1 MTSDGTLINKNG
13 ATVLGER
20 GTITG
25 LTEGQMK
32 ILATGEVYEGDKF
45 IDKLKTVAFTDQ
57 KLLQRLGDNMFVHD
71 GAPDNIVA
79 PTGELTQGFL
89 EGSNVNPMKNMTNMI
104 IAHRTYEALQ
114 KAVKAYD
121 NTMQLAAQKVGE
133 VS

>member
-1 MTSDGTLINKNG
+1 
-13 ATVLGER
+13 
-20 GTITG
+20 
-25 LTEGQMK
+25 
-32 ILATGEVYEGDKF
+32 
-45 IDKLKTVAFTDQ
+45 
-57 KLLQRLGDNMFVHD
+57 MFVHD
-71 GAPDNIVA
+71 GAPVNIVA